1 MSVLLSALNDD
12 KKITY
17 IYIKKITCTQVRA
30 NYIKNIFFH
39 IFYLYFFTLTRF
51 KAVKCRHHIFY
62 YIYYSPLFIISE
74 PILSICLSNA
84 SSAFFPILENLPLS
98 QFHILLHPLTFTRGC
113 S

>member
-1 MSVLLSALNDD
+1 MS
-12 KKITY
+12 
-17 IYIKKITCTQVRA
+17 
-30 NYIKNIFFH
+30 
-39 IFYLYFFTLTRF
+39 FT
-51 KAVKCRHHIFY
+51 HIFY

>member
-1 MSVLLSALNDD
+1 MSLLRALNDD
-12 KKITY
+12 KKNNLY
-17 IYIKKITCTQVRA
+17 LHKK
-30 NYIKNIFFH
+30 YFFF
-39 IFYLYFFTLTRF
+39 IFFTLTRL
-51 KAVKCRHHIFY
+51 KAVKGRHHIFY

>member
-1 MSVLLSALNDD
+1 MSALLSALNDD
-12 KKITY
+12 KKITS
-17 IYIKKITCTQVRA
+17 
-30 NYIKNIFFH
+30 KNIFFS
-39 IFYLYFFTLTRF
+39 LYFTYIFF
-51 KAVKCRHHIFY
+51 HYIFY

>member
-1 MSVLLSALNDD
+1 MSALLSALNDD
-12 KKITY
+12 KKITS
-17 IYIKKITCTQVRA
+17 
-30 NYIKNIFFH
+30 KNIFFS
-39 IFYLYFFTLTRF
+39 LYFTYIFF
-51 KAVKCRHHIFY
+51 HYIFY

-74 PILSICLSNA
+74 PILFICLSNA

>member
-1 MSVLLSALNDD
+1 MSALLSALNDD

-17 IYIKKITCTQVRA
+17 IYIKKITS
-30 NYIKNIFFH
+30 KNIFFS
-39 IFYLYFFTLTRF
+39 LYFFF
-51 KAVKCRHHIFY
+51 ISFIHIFS
-62 YIYYSPLFIISE
+62 YIYFSPLFIISE

>member
-1 MSVLLSALNDD
+1 MSALLSALNDD
-12 KKITY
+12 
-17 IYIKKITCTQVRA
+17 KKITCTQVRA
-30 NYIKNIFFH
+30 NYIKNIFFSYNLIN
-39 IFYLYFFTLTRF
+39 IFFHY
-51 KAVKCRHHIFY
+51 IFY

>member
-1 MSVLLSALNDD
+1 MS
-12 KKITY
+12 
-17 IYIKKITCTQVRA
+17 
-30 NYIKNIFFH
+30 
-39 IFYLYFFTLTRF
+39 FFTRAYALKGLF
-51 KAVKCRHHIFY
+51 KGRHIFY

-84 SSAFFPILENLPLS
+84 SSAFLPILENLPLS

>member
-1 MSVLLSALNDD
+1 MSLLRPVNDD
-12 KKITY
+12 KKI
-17 IYIKKITCTQVRA
+17 IL
-30 NYIKNIFFH
+30 KNIFFH
-39 IFYLYFFTLTRF
+39 YIYFSKDKILILSKYFFL
-51 KAVKCRHHIFY
+51 KYLLIHIFY

>member
-1 MSVLLSALNDD
+1 MSLLRALNDD
-12 KKITY
+12 KKNN
-17 IYIKKITCTQVRA
+17 IKKYFFSYNLT
-30 NYIKNIFFH
+30 NIF
-39 IFYLYFFTLTRF
+39 LRLRVLRP
-51 KAVKCRHHIFY
+51 VKGRHHIFY

>member
-1 MSVLLSALNDD
+1 MSLLRALNDD

-17 IYIKKITCTQVRA
+17 IYIKKITS
-30 NYIKNIFFH
+30 KNIFFH
-39 IFYLYFFTLTRF
+39 IFYSYFF
-51 KAVKCRHHIFY
+51 HYIFCC
-62 YIYYSPLFIISE
+62 IYYSPLFIISD